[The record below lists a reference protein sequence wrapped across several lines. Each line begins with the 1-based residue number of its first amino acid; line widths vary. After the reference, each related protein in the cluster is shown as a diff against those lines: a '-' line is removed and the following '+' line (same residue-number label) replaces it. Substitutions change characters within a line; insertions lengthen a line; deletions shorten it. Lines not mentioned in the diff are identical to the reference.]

1 MSGCPRARSKKPS
14 PHAGATVS
22 WAFMSGRLLRATASW
37 SLALTMGIVMV
48 ASCSLSNISAD
59 DCASDTD
66 CAAAFGLGS
75 ACLDGFCSDPQ
86 GCETG
91 HECRRRYGG
100 GACVEGFCV
109 DRLPDDPNG
118 NCVVVEPDDLSGT
131 LLVGEEAPV
140 VLGGIFRLGDTSEP
154 ARADAAKL
162 ALREINE
169 VGGLNGSRPL
179 AMVICNNDG
188 PDASSTV
195 DERRVLTQQSIDH
208 LAGTLGVPFVV
219 GPNRSSDS
227 IAAVNHLINRGYP
240 SVSISPSAT
249 SPALTNQPDRLDPDD
264 ALGLF
269 WRTCPS
275 DILQGQLL
283 ADQVVG
289 QLPVPDPAVSQ
300 VSVMYISDTYG
311 EGLANE
317 FIERWGAPNADLHP
331 FDENVDVAA
340 LVDSVVLDAPDALL
354 IIVVEAQRALDILT
368 AVEARPALA
377 DVPIYLTDG
386 SKDEQVL
393 LSADVP
399 AAVQQVIFTRVVGT
413 APAGPQTASSDVF
426 FANYSQ
432 EFGVS
437 PEGQSFTANTYDAL
451 YIGAAGVVFAS
462 AGGANTYDGDYDGR
476 NVADGLSRLVGG
488 AAVPVGS
495 LDWSSVKSNLTSG
508 DMTLDIEGISG
519 PLDFDVATGE
529 AVAPIEVWQP
539 SNDAAACGNAPPCFA
554 QVLAAI
560 P

>member
-1 MSGCPRARSKKPS
+1 
-14 PHAGATVS
+14 
-22 WAFMSGRLLRATASW
+22 MSGRLLRAAASW
-37 SLALTMGIVMV
+37 LLSSMV
-48 ASCSLSNISAD
+48 AVTFASCSLGNISAD
-59 DCASDTD
+59 DCSSDAD
-66 CAAAFGLGS
+66 CAAVFGLGS
-75 ACLDGFCSDPQ
+75 ACVDGFCSDPE

-91 HECRRRYGG
+91 HDCRRRFGG
-100 GACVEGFCV
+100 GACVGGLCTEQ
-109 DRLPDDPNG
+109 LPEDPNG
-118 NCVVVEPDDLSGT
+118 NCVVVEPEDLADT
-131 LLVGEEAPV
+131 TLVGDEAPV

-162 ALREINE
+162 AVREINE

-179 AMVICNNDG
+179 AMVICDNDG
-188 PDASSTV
+188 PGAALSV
-195 DERRVLTQQSIDH
+195 EERRVLTQQSIDH

-240 SVSISPSAT
+240 SVIISPSAT
-249 SPALTNQPDRLDPDD
+249 SPALTNQPDRLSPDD

-283 ADQVVG
+283 AEQVVG
-289 QLPVPDPAVSQ
+289 ELPVPDPSVIQ

-317 FIERWGAPNADLHP
+317 FLERWGSQNADLHP
-331 FDENVDVAA
+331 FDEDVDVQA
-340 LVDSVVLDAPDALL
+340 LVDSVVLDLPDALL

-368 AVEARPALA
+368 AVEARPELA

-393 LSADVP
+393 LSPDVP
-399 AAVQQVIFTRVVGT
+399 PAVQQVIFTRVVGT
-413 APAGPQTASSDVF
+413 APAGPQTTAKDVF

-432 EFGVS
+432 EYGVS
-437 PEGQSFTANTYDAL
+437 PEGQSFTANAYDAL
-451 YIGAAGVVFAS
+451 YVGAAGVVFAS
-462 AGGANTYDGDYDGR
+462 ASTNDYDGR
-476 NVADGLSRLVGG
+476 DVAEGLSRLVGG
-488 AAVPVGS
+488 TAVPVGS
-495 LDWSSVKSNLTSG
+495 LDWSSVKSNLTTG
-508 DMTLDIEGISG
+508 DKVLDIEGISG

-539 SNDAAACGNAPPCFA
+539 SNDPAICGNASACFA
-554 QVLAAI
+554 QVLTAI